1 MMNQISASIK
11 QRLSLRA
18 PLQDSLDVIADVT
31 NRLSLTK
38 PSADAAENKEFLQQE
53 LAVIKEAYPAL
64 KDFQREFPSLAF
76 SIATGVGKTRLMGAI
91 ISYLYLAK
99 GIKNF
104 FILSPNL
111 TIYEKL
117 IRDFGDPSYAKY
129 VFNGISEFVHNR
141 PVIITGDNYNQ
152 QSNLFEESEIRINI
166 FNISK
171 FNSDNK
177 GTKKA
182 GVSLAPKIKRL
193 SEYLGQSYW
202 EYLTGIEDLVILMD
216 EAHRYHADASKS
228 AINELKPILGVELT
242 ATPTDEKGEVFKNII
257 YEYNL
262 AQALADGTFVKNPAI
277 AKRKNFVRG
286 SLSDREVDII
296 KLEDAVSVHK
306 QTRTELELYSKTN
319 EVKQV
324 KPFIL
329 VVCKDI
335 THAKEI
341 YELISSSEFYGGEYA
356 GKVLQIDSS
365 TKKEEEIE
373 KLFVSLEELDN
384 EIEIVIHVNMLKEG
398 WDVSNL
404 CTIVPLRAANAK
416 ILIEQTIGRGLRL
429 PYDGKRTGVES
440 VDKLTVIAHDNF
452 NQIIE
457 EAQKPD
463 SILNKFSFIEMDEE
477 DLKIKTVVVT
487 AKTNTEVQIEEEQK
501 KVDKIESPKSKQTAQ
516 NVLDA
521 KKAVLTAI
529 PKFNSS
535 HHVKKLDDLNKEE
548 VKEQVLKAIEENL
561 NTGQLNMF
569 TEQIVTE
576 ARANYGEIINA
587 YKENIIE
594 IPRMDLVQGEVIA
607 TFKDFDLDTA
617 EMNYRA
623 LENEIIR
630 LGIVD
635 RKTETIGVSSSG
647 SYGNPVK
654 NIISELLNYSD
665 VDYDDNAELLHK
677 LATQAYSALEIN
689 LEDKKEI
696 AKTVFQFKTAIAE
709 KIYMQM
715 RANFDLQSTDY
726 LEPKILPFT
735 KIEQHNFTAFASDG
749 FRDYRDVITPLSLV
763 LKFVFRGFEK
773 ACHFEYKFDSNTEK
787 DFAIILENDDKV
799 DKWMRPAANQ
809 FRLWWSNNSKKYEPD
824 FVVETAD
831 TIYLVEPKEAGKMTD
846 PDVQDKR
853 NAAVK
858 FCRYATQYSA
868 ENGGKPWKYALVP
881 HDKITITTGFDF
893 LMAQYAL

>member
-1 MMNQISASIK
+1 MNQISASIK

-31 NRLSLTK
+31 NCLSLTK

-53 LAVIKEAYPAL
+53 LAIIKEAYPAFR
-64 KDFQREFPSLAF
+64 DFQREFPSLAF

-91 ISYLYLAK
+91 ISYLYLSK

-306 QTRTELELYSKTN
+306 QTRTELELYAKTN

-404 CTIVPLRAANAK
+404 YTIVPLRAANAK

-487 AKTNTEVQIEEEQK
+487 AKTTTDVQIEEEQK

-561 NTGQLNMF
+561 NIGQLNMF
-569 TEQIVTE
+569 TEQIVAE
-576 ARANYGEIINA
+576 ARANYSEIINA

-607 TFKDFDLDTA
+607 TFKDFDLDTS
-617 EMNYRA
+617 EINYKA
-623 LENEIIR
+623 LANEISV
-630 LGIVD
+630 VD
-635 RKTETIGVSSSG
+635 IMNGKFTTIGVSSSG

-654 NIISELLNYSD
+654 NIISEILNYSD

-677 LATQAYSALEIN
+677 LATQAYNALEIN

-709 KIYMQM
+709 KIYKQM
-715 RANFDLQSTDY
+715 HHHFDLQSTDY

-735 KIEQHNFTAFASDG
+735 KIEQHNFTALASEG

-763 LKFVFRGFEK
+763 PKFVFRGFEK

-799 DKWMRPAANQ
+799 DKWMRPAPNQ

-881 HDKITITTGFDF
+881 HDKITITTGFEF
-893 LMAQYAL
+893 LMAQYAS

>member
-1 MMNQISASIK
+1 MNQISASIK

-53 LAVIKEAYPAL
+53 LAVIKEAYPAF

-117 IRDFGDPSYAKY
+117 IRDFGDPSYYKY
-129 VFNGISEFVHNR
+129 VFNGISDFVHNR

-171 FNSDNK
+171 FNSDSK
-177 GTKKA
+177 VTKKA

-306 QTRTELELYSKTN
+306 QTRTELELYAKTN

-341 YELISSSEFYGGEYA
+341 YELINSSEFYGGEYV

-404 CTIVPLRAANAK
+404 YTIVPLRAANAK

-463 SILNKFSFIEMDEE
+463 SILNKFSFIEMDKE

-569 TEQIVTE
+569 TEQIVAE

-735 KIEQHNFTAFASDG
+735 KIEQHNFTALASDG

-763 LKFVFRGFEK
+763 PKFVFRGFEK

-787 DFAIILENDDKV
+787 DFAIILEKDDKV

-881 HDKITITTGFDF
+881 HDKITITTGFEF
-893 LMAQYAL
+893 LMAQYAV